1 MSKKHFTAIA
11 QAFAAHRDEV
21 PADAFR
27 ALVAEVASVC
37 QQTNSNFNR
46 ARFVAACEASVG
58 NR

>member
-1 MSKKHFTAIA
+1 MSKKHYVALA
-11 QAFAAHRDEV
+11 KSFAAHRDEV

-27 ALVAEVASVC
+27 ALVDDVATIC
-37 QQTNSNFNR
+37 KQANAAFDR